1 MMRQT
6 GDNEGEAEGGRTAER
21 LREFSRK
28 RLPAGA
34 SPEELNL
41 VAAKSEKEYEEQAGS
56 ETDGDQSTS
65 SGN

>member
-1 MMRQT
+1 MIRQT
-6 GDNEGEAEGGRTAER
+6 GHNEGEAEVGRAAER
-21 LREFSRK
+21 LREFLRE

-34 SPEELNL
+34 LPEELNL
-41 VAAKSEKEYEEQAGS
+41 VAAKSEKEYEEGAGS